1 MAEPVID
8 QSAVA
13 ITTTIRETR
22 APARAPLALCIYHI
36 SHGPEF
42 VPFLPGGVWGR
53 EGWNVGIFCVCQQLF
68 GVVGEFG
75 EGHAR
80 GGLDFLL
87 LEQLLVVKANFDIS
101 AEKAMV
107 CLAACDCSHHKLF
120 EPLED
125 SMPHQAVQCFR
136 MSCNCFSLCCF
147 LRQDLTYACT
157 DAALVFFPSQLVVPS
172 LSQTQRW
179 CEEVYWP

>member
-1 MAEPVID
+1 VY
-8 QSAVA
+8 VNN
-13 ITTTIRETR
+13 
-22 APARAPLALCIYHI
+22 
-36 SHGPEF
+36 
-42 VPFLPGGVWGR
+42 FL
-53 EGWNVGIFCVCQQLF
+53 

-80 GGLDFLL
+80 GRLAVLL
-87 LEQLLVVKANFDIS
+87 LEQHLVVKANYDIS

-120 EPLED
+120 ERLEG

-147 LRQDLTYACT
+147 LRQDLTNACT
-157 DAALVFFPSQLVVPS
+157 DAALVFFPSQLAVQSLFSDTTVV
-172 LSQTQRW
+172 
-179 CEEVYWP
+179 